1 MTRTAGSPTLG
12 SQTLLGSRFR
22 VAVAPASPVSSTAF
36 RQVATMA
43 KKKGV
48 RLIVTIECT
57 EAKGKGET
65 PSRYVTQKVRT
76 RGGGAATAACGC
88 SGGSRVGGSAVES
101 PGAGRQRLGR
111 GRGVHACAAGCR
123 QSPAVLCVWHGH
135 GCPSACPVR
144 RIMAA
149 PCS

>member
-1 MTRTAGSPTLG
+1 MMRTTGSPSLG

-22 VAVAPASPVSSTAF
+22 VAVAPASPVSTTAF

-65 PSRYVTQKVRT
+65 PSRYVTQKNRKNT
-76 RGGGAATAACGC
+76 P
-88 SGGSRVGGSAVES
+88 E
-101 PGAGRQRLGR
+101 RLELMKYNPFMR
-111 GRGVHACAAGCR
+111 CHTLHKEVK
-123 QSPAVLCVWHGH
+123 
-135 GCPSACPVR
+135 
-144 RIMAA
+144 
-149 PCS
+149 